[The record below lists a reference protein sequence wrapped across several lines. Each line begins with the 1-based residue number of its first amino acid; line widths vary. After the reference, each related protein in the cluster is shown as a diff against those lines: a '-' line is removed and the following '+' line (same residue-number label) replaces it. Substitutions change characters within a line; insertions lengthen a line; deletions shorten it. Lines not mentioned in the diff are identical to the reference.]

1 MLDFFHSFRFN
12 SDSKFHLYFHISAI
26 EFLAGEIGSTP
37 SELDQVRHCC
47 SLGITDV
54 ALAFT
59 GIHFDAIII
68 GVSNAIADVFSSLAF

>member
-12 SDSKFHLYFHISAI
+12 SDSKFHLYLYFHISAI

-47 SLGITDV
+47 SLGITDI

-68 GVSNAIADVFSSLAF
+68 GVFNAIADVF